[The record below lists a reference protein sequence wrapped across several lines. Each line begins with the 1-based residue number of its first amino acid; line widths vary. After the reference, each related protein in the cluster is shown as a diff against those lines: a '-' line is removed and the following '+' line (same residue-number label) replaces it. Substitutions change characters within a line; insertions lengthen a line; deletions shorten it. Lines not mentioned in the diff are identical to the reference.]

1 VTSTDRARVL
11 IVEDDAGIALLERR
25 ALERAGHVA
34 EAVSTPEEAL
44 ARVSQAPFDL
54 VILDYRL
61 AETSTG
67 LDLYRQLRGDWP
79 DLPAILVTGFAD
91 ENKVIEALRT
101 GVRDV
106 VPKVGDYLDYLPHAV
121 TRVLKLVHAERR
133 LAMSEEALR
142 QANEDLERRV
152 AERTAALT
160 ASERRFRE
168 LAEKLELANR
178 AKDHF
183 LAVLSHELRTPL
195 TPVLTTV
202 QILERRPSLPEE
214 LRDPLAM
221 IRRNVELEARL
232 IDDLLDLTRIARGK
246 LDLHFAPVDV
256 HEGLEQVLD
265 ICGRDLLAKKIRVT
279 TELAARRHVVLAD
292 PARLQQVLWN
302 LMKNAVKF
310 NSEGGQVH
318 VRTEDGPDGT
328 VRIRIA
334 DTGVG
339 IEPEVLPQ
347 IFDAFEQGGKDV
359 TRLFGGLGLGLA
371 ISKALVELHGGT
383 ITAASAGRDQGAT
396 FTLALDAAPQGV
408 RPTRAPDATA
418 EARGGLR
425 ILLVED
431 HADSREAIAELLRLY
446 GHEIETAESV
456 ASALAMLGGAGGAS
470 GAVDC
475 PFDLVISDLGLPD
488 GSGLDLMREIHA
500 RCGPE
505 VKAICLTG
513 YGMEEDIRQSREAGF
528 LAHLTKPV
536 SLQELEGVLQRVME
550 EAVPKP
556 A

>member
-1 VTSTDRARVL
+1 VTGTDGARVL

-44 ARVSQAPFDL
+44 ARVRQDPFDL

-106 VPKVGDYLDYLPHAV
+106 VPKVGDYLDYLPRAV
-121 TRVLKLVHAERR
+121 TRVLKLVEAERQ
-133 LAMSEEALR
+133 LAASEEALR

-152 AERTAALT
+152 AERTAELS

-168 LAEKLELANR
+168 LAEKLEAANR

-202 QILERRPSLPEE
+202 QILERRPGLPEE

-256 HEGLEQVLD
+256 HECLEQVLD

-279 TELAARRHVVLAD
+279 TELAARRHLVLAD

-310 NSEGGQVH
+310 NAEGGQVH

-371 ISKALVELHGGT
+371 ISKALVDLHGGT
-383 ITAASAGRDQGAT
+383 ITASSAGRDQGAI
-396 FTLALDAAPQGV
+396 FTLSLDAAPQGV
-408 RPTRAPDATA
+408 RPVRAPAAGADA
-418 EARGGLR
+418 RPGSGLR

-431 HADSREAIAELLRLY
+431 HADTREAIAELLRLY
-446 GHEIETAESV
+446 GHDIETAESV
-456 ASALAMLGGAGGAS
+456 ATALAAIGGVGGGS
-470 GAVDC
+470 SC

-488 GSGLDLMREIHA
+488 GSGLDLMRDIHA

-505 VKAICLTG
+505 VKAICLSG
-513 YGMEEDIRQSREAGF
+513 YGMEEDMRQSREAGF

-536 SLQELEGVLQRVME
+536 SLQELEAVLSRVMGE
-550 EAVPKP
+550 PVPKP